1 MRLARRQAYKQG
13 SAILDDRMN
22 VMGWTLF
29 RKLQY
34 SATNYEF
41 LENCKANHGVCKAY
55 GFDWLAPYTSMRTAI
70 KKTLQEKLRSTT
82 LTQ

>member
-13 SAILDDRMN
+13 SAILDEGMN
-22 VMGWTLF
+22 AVVIGRTLF

-41 LENCKANHGVCKAY
+41 LENYKANHGVCKAY
-55 GFDWLAPYTSMRTAI
+55 GFDWLDR
-70 KKTLQEKLRSTT
+70 
-82 LTQ
+82 